1 MRNLVILK
9 TAFLPLTVLASTCDL
24 TVNPDAADLYF
35 PLPSRYAVVSD
46 ADMTESHPTT
56 VMLPDEKTILAFWD
70 VRQGGPC
77 GPAAVSTDAG
87 RTWTDISDRLP
98 RSFREAVERPFAFR
112 FVDPKTGRG
121 RIRVFASYAKVSK
134 YDWRGPD
141 ERPLAEAMPSVVSED
156 DGRTWKP
163 LPPLGADFACVNCF
177 SGAARLKDGSY
188 LAIFSR
194 GGNPN
199 GWGEELSV
207 MSSRSR
213 DGGLTWEKPR
223 PVAAL
228 DGVCLT
234 EPTLCVSPDGGE
246 VCCFMGRNW
255 GAPARGRH
263 HPQPSAVCRSTDGGA
278 TWTKPQNV
286 SSPLAGTRHMTATL
300 PDGRYVA
307 TFRRGNDAWGWVG
320 DYPSLRDGSGKGGV
334 QIRLFHS
341 YGNDAD
347 CGNTGVHALKD
358 GTVVAVSHAIYSPSR
373 PFPGI
378 VAVRFTTDEV
388 MAEARNRET
397 AQNDFGHWKPF
408 EKTNY
413 RPLIYAKL
421 YGPFAQSL
429 IYMFDPGSLN
439 ARMYGNKLAFKGLAS
454 DLRRATNGAF
464 GEAESKTGVY
474 PVEKFAK
481 DRRGNAAVLVW
492 TVKVEKDCRA
502 KLRVYGGPAFGCW
515 LGGKCLRSVALSD
528 VTAPNLLD
536 VELKAGENEI
546 MALVANPYYL
556 LEPPANAG
564 DPLHVAAA
572 LSGVEFTC
580 VDPGGNLSLKA
591 DEPSILDDLG
601 EGF

>member
-1 MRNLVILK
+1 
-9 TAFLPLTVLASTCDL
+9 
-24 TVNPDAADLYF
+24 
-35 PLPSRYAVVSD
+35 
-46 ADMTESHPTT
+46 
-56 VMLPDEKTILAFWD
+56 
-70 VRQGGPC
+70 
-77 GPAAVSTDAG
+77 
-87 RTWTDISDRLP
+87 
-98 RSFREAVERPFAFR
+98 
-112 FVDPKTGRG
+112 
-121 RIRVFASYAKVSK
+121 
-134 YDWRGPD
+134 
-141 ERPLAEAMPSVVSED
+141 
-156 DGRTWKP
+156 
-163 LPPLGADFACVNCF
+163 
-177 SGAARLKDGSY
+177 
-188 LAIFSR
+188 
-194 GGNPN
+194 
-199 GWGEELSV
+199 
-207 MSSRSR
+207 MSQ
-213 DGGLTWEKPR
+213 D
-223 PVAAL
+223 
-228 DGVCLT
+228 
-234 EPTLCVSPDGGE
+234 
-246 VCCFMGRNW
+246 
-255 GAPARGRH
+255 
-263 HPQPSAVCRSTDGGA
+263 
-278 TWTKPQNV
+278 V
-286 SSPLAGTRHMTATL
+286 SSPLVGTRHMTAAL

-307 TFRRGNDAWGWVG
+307 TFRRGNDAWGWAG

-358 GTVVAVSHAIYSPSR
+358 GTIVAVSHAVYSPFR
-373 PFPGI
+373 PLPGI

-388 MAEARNRET
+388 MAKVRDRET
-397 AQNDFGHWKPF
+397 AQNDFEHWKPF
-408 EKTNY
+408 EKTDH
-413 RPLIYAKL
+413 RPLIHAKQ

-429 IYMFDPGSLN
+429 IYELDPDSLT
-439 ARMYGNKLAFKGLAS
+439 ARMFGNKLAFKGLAS

-580 VDPGGNLSLKA
+580 VDPGGNLELKA
-591 DEPSILDDLG
+591 DEPSISDDLG
-601 EGF
+601 EGI